1 MKKRYLLIWELFEVV
16 LIAFIPIFI
25 TYQFL
30 ARPFLVQGASM
41 EPNFKQGDH
50 LIVDV
55 ISYKVDLPERGDVVV
70 FRYSDNGYIYNLK
83 RIINFLD
90 FSGRSVYHIK
100 RIIGLPGER
109 ITFLD
114 GEVFINGEV
123 MNENYIPPYI
133 KTMPLNQ
140 LDFYLSDNQYFV
152 MGDNRA
158 ASFDSRSWG
167 PLEKNDIVGSVRFR
181 TWPAFK
187 FFRG

>member
-1 MKKRYLLIWELFEVV
+1 MKTRHLLIWELFEVV
-16 LIAFIPIFI
+16 LIAFIPMFI

-41 EPNFKQGDH
+41 EPNFQQGSY
-50 LIVDV
+50 LMVDI
-55 ISYKVDLPERGDVVV
+55 ISYKVGLPERGDVVV
-70 FRYSDNGYIYNLK
+70 FRYPSD
-83 RIINFLD
+83 
-90 FSGRSVYHIK
+90 RSVYHIK

-109 ITFLD
+109 VTFLD

-123 MNENYIPPYI
+123 INENHIPPYI
-133 KTMPLNQ
+133 QTTPLNQ
-140 LDFYLSDNQYFV
+140 SDFSLSDNQYFV

-167 PLEKNDIVGSVRFR
+167 PLEKNDIVGAVRFKV
-181 TWPAFK
+181 WPAFK